1 MKFFLLFIG
10 LLFGN
15 VATVDITEIRNSC
28 KHAKDSKENVEK
40 FYELTRSANYKGNS
54 VLSAYYGCALTL
66 KASFSEKRG
75 DKISFFKQGKKLI
88 EEAIASDPSNIELR
102 MIRLSV
108 QTSAPRITRYY
119 REIDADKSFLIENID
134 KVPSLKLKKFIK
146 GFMST
151 SAAFK
156 K

>member
-1 MKFFLLFIG
+1 MKFFVLFIG
-10 LLFGN
+10 LLIAN
-15 VATVDITEIRNSC
+15 ATTADIMEVRNSY
-28 KHAKDSKENVEK
+28 KYAKDSKENTEK
-40 FYELTRSANYKGNS
+40 FHELTKNIDYKGNS

-88 EEAIASDPSNIELR
+88 EEAIVSDPNNIELR

-119 REIDADKSFLIENID
+119 KDIDTDKSFLTENID
-134 KVPSLKLKKFIK
+134 KVPSPKLKKFIK
-146 GFMST
+146 GFMLT
-151 SAAFK
+151 SKAFK